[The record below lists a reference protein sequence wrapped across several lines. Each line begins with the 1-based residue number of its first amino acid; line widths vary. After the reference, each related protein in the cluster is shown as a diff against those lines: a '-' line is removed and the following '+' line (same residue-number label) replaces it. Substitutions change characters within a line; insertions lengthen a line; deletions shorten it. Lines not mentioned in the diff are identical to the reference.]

1 MPPKPQFQ
9 QFIDFIELRTPIW
22 IERMGLTDYE
32 LDVVFLD
39 SYFGD
44 DGEED
49 FKISA
54 VTESRPQYLEAKIK
68 WFLPSI
74 ARHDGDHL
82 EQTLVHELCHVLL
95 SPEQGIIAEVR
106 SSDLPAGEK
115 IADLYAYQTENCTE
129 RTARILWRAFGP
141 AIP

>member
-1 MPPKPQFQ
+1 MKTQYEVAAEKVQRWAPVWQSRLQ
-9 QFIDFIELRTPIW
+9 LD
-22 IERMGLTDYE
+22 DYE
-32 LDVVFLD
+32 IEHVFLE

-74 ARHDGDHL
+74 VRHDDAKL

-95 SPEQGIIAEVR
+95 SPEQKLVDEIRDSEWDGANVR
-106 SSDLPAGEK
+106 
-115 IADLYAYQTENCTE
+115 ADAYAYQVENVTE
-129 RTARILWRAFGP
+129 RVSRSLWTAYGSADGTD
-141 AIP
+141 